1 MSKTAILWMW
11 KRSSKIPMILTVRCK
26 LQEVAALWEKTRVRN
41 IKKEDRGKYEH
52 CTVCKNFDSL
62 FA

>member
-1 MSKTAILWMW
+1 M
-11 KRSSKIPMILTVRCK
+11 SSKIPMILTVRCK

-52 CTVCKNFDSL
+52 CTVCKNFDTL